1 MIANDRSKMQAAEP
15 KLEGEFLIVIL
26 MALATGMMGFLVYFF
41 ALA

>member
-1 MIANDRSKMQAAEP
+1 MQATEP

-26 MALATGMMGFLVYFF
+26 MALATGMLGFLVYFF